1 MSRPRSKRPGRA
13 PARSKYEQGISWAG
27 APTSATRGTHS
38 KLSILRRT
46 LLLMTV
52 CGIMMFGPLVW
63 KLYDI
68 AILHHDEY
76 QKRASDQQ
84 TLDFTISASRGNIYD
99 RNNNVM
105 AMSATVYKLILS
117 PRDLVKSVPNKGE
130 DGKKLPDEVYQANVA
145 AAQSQ
150 MVEDLMTLLP
160 NLDREKVTKK
170 IGDARVLA

>member
-13 PARSKYEQGISWAG
+13 PARSKYEQGIGWAG

-84 TLDFTISASRGNIYD
+84 TLDFSISAQRGNIYD
-99 RNNNVM
+99 RNGNVL
-105 AMSATVYKLILS
+105 AMSATV
-117 PRDLVKSVPNKGE
+117 
-130 DGKKLPDEVYQANVA
+130 
-145 AAQSQ
+145 
-150 MVEDLMTLLP
+150 
-160 NLDREKVTKK
+160 
-170 IGDARVLA
+170 